1 MLTNRP
7 KLTKT
12 INAKARHDA
21 NYEIEGEPGEVNVCV
36 RDEICECL
44 VHVRLFEGWFGDH
57 AVHHAGDNVEDR
69 GKHVQIE
76 ARGLNHEPNCSVS
89 SQRIKGAI
97 FTARWA
103 VDKGVTKNELSVEDC
118 ALVPKN

>member
-1 MLTNRP
+1 M
-7 KLTKT
+7 TKT

-57 AVHHAGDNVEDR
+57 AVHHAEDNVEDR
-69 GKHVQIE
+69 SKHVQIE
-76 ARGLNHEPNCSVS
+76 ARGLNDEPNSCVS
-89 SQRIKGAI
+89 SQRSQGAI

-103 VDKGVTKNELSVEDC
+103 ADKSVTKHKLSVEDC
-118 ALVPKN
+118 SLVRKN